1 MNGLTVGYLAERN
14 ARKYPE
20 REAAIHRTETGR
32 VTEYTFGEFDDRTNR
47 IANGLRERGVD
58 EGDTVALYMK
68 NNVET
73 LEVFLAVMKLGAL
86 PVPIN
91 HRFKGEEVIYVLE
104 DSNPQ
109 TAIVDEFGADT
120 IADIHDHPDVPVETF
135 LYVGEEAPSFAVD
148 YETVVTNASDAPV
161 DIVPGRNDD
170 AALMYT
176 SGTTGKPK
184 GCIFTHDNLIT
195 LAADGVY
202 EGDHIEQGNRHMI
215 ITPLFHVGAFV
226 PFITNFYA
234 GGTTIVVDGFDPEQV
249 LDYIEAESINSSYFV
264 PTQSRQLLA
273 VDGLEEYDFSSF
285 ESYGTGAAPS
295 GPELKREI
303 IETFETDLVESF
315 GQTEA
320 LSTRLPPDR
329 TIDKAESVGRP
340 ALNLEMKVVD
350 SDGSRV
356 PRGEIGRAGYKGP
369 SVFAGYH
376 GMPEKTAEV
385 FDEDGWFI
393 SDDLIRRDEEGF
405 VYFVG
410 RADDMIVSGGENIHP
425 TEIEEVLHEHPAV
438 DEVAIVGV
446 PDETWGERVKA
457 AIVPREETSNLDEEE
472 IVSYVE
478 ERIASYK
485 KPREVEFRT
494 ALPRNPTGKVLK
506 GKLK

>member
-1 MNGLTVGYLAERN
+1 
-14 ARKYPE
+14 
-20 REAAIHRTETGR
+20 
-32 VTEYTFGEFDDRTNR
+32 
-47 IANGLRERGVD
+47 
-58 EGDTVALYMK
+58 MK

-135 LYVGEEAPSFAVD
+135 LYVGEGSAVVRRRLRD
-148 YETVVTNASDAPV
+148 GRDERVGCAGRYRSRTERRRSLDVHE
-161 DIVPGRNDD
+161 RNDRKAERVHLHARQSD
-170 AALMYT
+170 HACGRRRLR
-176 SGTTGKPK
+176 
-184 GCIFTHDNLIT
+184 
-195 LAADGVY
+195 
-202 EGDHIEQGNRHMI
+202 GDHIEQGNRHMI